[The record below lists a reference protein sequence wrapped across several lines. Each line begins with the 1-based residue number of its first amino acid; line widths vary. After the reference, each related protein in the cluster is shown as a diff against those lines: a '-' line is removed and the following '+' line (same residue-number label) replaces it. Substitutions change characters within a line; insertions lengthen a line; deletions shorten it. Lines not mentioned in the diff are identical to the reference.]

1 MTAEQ
6 EQKLAAL
13 KGAYLP
19 NLARVRQA
27 GSKEERDRAIAEH
40 VNSYIAEIGND
51 RELADEFLTWLKD
64 HVGWVM
70 VNEGMGRHTV
80 LSQQYISNATPTGAA
95 LVPDGATF
103 RVWAPSALSV
113 YLNGVFGSRA
123 YDQQTED
130 RLLRKNPRGYWT
142 GFQKGAQ
149 DGDQYR
155 FWVLG
160 VGSSGYKRDPYARE
174 LGPKEAFPNCF
185 SILRRSDSYRWHDAA
200 FRTPDFS
207 DMVIYQAHIGTFAI
221 STAGVASNFL
231 DVAAKIPHLAALGI
245 NVLQPLPMDEQEVT
259 PSMGYGGADL
269 FAPDFPYVANRAELP
284 DYLNSINGLLDAK
297 NQASLKLEHISSGPN
312 QLKALVDL
320 CHVYGIAVVF
330 DVVYNHA
337 GGFTVNGH
345 LDDNCLYYFDR
356 LPNVNN
362 NNDSLYFTD
371 QDRGTGGLA
380 SLLSVGQQT
389 GWQFC
394 RELTTQLRELRPRL
408 LQNAEFWPGRFS
420 DIPSSVAP
428 ILTPASQGGA
438 GFDVV
443 QHDALRTALRNAVG
457 AASVGAQASVS
468 MTSIADVLYPPGLT
482 SGWRAV
488 TCIENHD
495 LVLVG
500 RDPRIPKLAD
510 GSNSRSW
517 YARSRTRVANALLLT
532 APGIPQLFMGQEFL
546 EDKPWDTDPS
556 GPNLLEWD
564 RLMGDS
570 DAIDHLRF
578 TQDLIR
584 LRANQPALRGD
595 NLNPFYCSD
604 HDRVLAFHRWLE
616 GIGHDVIVVASF
628 AESTWWSYDLGLPIL
643 GFWKEVFNSDVYDHW
658 VNPQV
663 AGNGT
668 GVQAS
673 SRPMHGFNASAS
685 IVIPANGLVVLAK
698 A

>member
-1 MTAEQ
+1 MSRISDTPPQQTDLFGHPRGLTFLFMTEMWERFSYYSMLALLVLYMVKYLFEPTQ
-6 EQKLAAL
+6 VESVFGYAAVKDALEFLFGPLSTQALASHIYGLYTGLLFLTPLIGGLLADRVLGQRATVVVGAVMMSIGQFMLVFESLFFLGLLTLILGNGAFKSNTLTQVGALYAPGDARRDRAFLIVLVGGNVGAFFAPLVSGALAQALGWRYGFASAGVGMLIALVVYLAAL
-13 KGAYLP
+13 PTLP
-19 NLARVRQA
+19 IDELHKAKAAGVKKNPLGPNERRAVLALIMLSLAVTLFW
-27 GSKEERDRAIAEH
+27 AIYEQQ
-40 VNSYIAEIGND
+40 GD
-51 RELADEFLTWLKD
+51 RELADAFLTWLKD

-371 QDRGTGGLA
+371 QDRGIGGLA
-380 SLLSVGQQT
+380 FAMWNDDVCSLLFDNARYYVEEFHVDGFRYDEISTLLSVGQQT
-389 GWQFC
+389 GW
-394 RELTTQLRELRPRL
+394 R
-408 LQNAEFWPGRFS
+408 S
-420 DIPSSVAP
+420 
-428 ILTPASQGGA
+428 
-438 GFDVV
+438 
-443 QHDALRTALRNAVG
+443 AV
-457 AASVGAQASVS
+457 
-468 MTSIADVLYPPGLT
+468 
-482 SGWRAV
+482 
-488 TCIENHD
+488 N
-495 LVLVG
+495 
-500 RDPRIPKLAD
+500 
-510 GSNSRSW
+510 
-517 YARSRTRVANALLLT
+517 
-532 APGIPQLFMGQEFL
+532 
-546 EDKPWDTDPS
+546 
-556 GPNLLEWD
+556 
-564 RLMGDS
+564 
-570 DAIDHLRF
+570 
-578 TQDLIR
+578 
-584 LRANQPALRGD
+584 
-595 NLNPFYCSD
+595 
-604 HDRVLAFHRWLE
+604 
-616 GIGHDVIVVASF
+616 
-628 AESTWWSYDLGLPIL
+628 
-643 GFWKEVFNSDVYDHW
+643 
-658 VNPQV
+658 
-663 AGNGT
+663 
-668 GVQAS
+668 
-673 SRPMHGFNASAS
+673 
-685 IVIPANGLVVLAK
+685 
-698 A
+698 